1 LRDCSEEVSF
11 IIFGSAIA
19 KKKLSSPCS
28 PRFHL
33 SLLCIF
39 RILKSIYFNRM
50 KKTILI
56 LLSVILLPTASFAS
70 TKTDF
75 LQAIEKTFKE
85 DFTLTGGNMLG
96 GSLNGGDIFS
106 LTTEDHVARKDE
118 NWEAHREFM
127 GQFDLSPIATF
138 ADDESIPNITGEMHM
153 GSDMYYQKD
162 SGIMQARLRDFDLII
177 TSEEGPYADI
187 IGGIMEMLKVFQS
200 QYMVLNIPEILDVIA
215 EYNMEEEMQV
225 LKSQLAYTQS
235 SLENPGETIADM
247 LGIILD
253 SGILQISKSSSQY
266 ILELQQDPE
275 KLQLQE
281 LADIFA
287 YMGMDED
294 MVAEIAEGLETQNE
308 EVQEI
313 WADLLDM
320 LTLTIRFSH
329 SAGEITFFQA
339 EFKYRFEQVIP
350 QWDYETWEV
359 VDEKTLLLEYEMTSK
374 FMVQDEADR
383 IVFPTGEP
391 TISFAKIL
399 RAVGAMAGM

>member
-1 LRDCSEEVSF
+1 
-11 IIFGSAIA
+11 
-19 KKKLSSPCS
+19 
-28 PRFHL
+28 
-33 SLLCIF
+33 
-39 RILKSIYFNRM
+39 M